1 MSSSVLIERVVNSW
15 NYVARRCPG
24 GICHCEHTA
33 GGFRG
38 LGFYDVRSPL
48 DSTNKHRKFTSVLSS
63 IFVSWIENLRLIRLS
78 AYLTV
83 THLAVNMIVLG
94 CLFAVV
100 VSIVP
105 CGTGQFPCSRLVVAK
120 PAWYALSASILLA
133 QLCESDNYPVP
144 VRFTDRGDF
153 VADLSL
159 VVFSHL
165 FYLQDHSRRPYMPE
179 ISTRSLSAPVSHKP
193 DRKRLLSNP
202 EYSTVELCAVESR
215 TTTRSFS
222 MPESENGY
230 GGGMRTYE
238 EAEQNEKARLREEME
253 IEENRLMSFPVA
265 SPSETVILTP
275 LGLQWRDGDLP
286 PYTS

>member
-1 MSSSVLIERVVNSW
+1 ML
-15 NYVARRCPG
+15 PG
-24 GICHCEHTA
+24 GA
-33 GGFRG
+33 QVGFAIASILQVVFVALASMMYVRHLTQRMSIEG
-38 LGFYDVRSPL
+38 LPL
-48 DSTNKHRKFTSVLSS
+48 FSS
-63 IFVSWIENLRLIRLS
+63 IFASWMEHLRLIRLS

-83 THLAVNMIVLG
+83 THLVVNMIVLG
-94 CLFAVV
+94 CLFAIV

-105 CGTGQFPCSRLVVAK
+105 CETGQFPCSRLVVAK
-120 PAWYALSASILLA
+120 PVWYALSGSILLA

-144 VRFTDRGDF
+144 VCFANHGDF
-153 VADLSL
+153 IADLSL
-159 VVFSHL
+159 VVFSYL
-165 FYLQDHSRRPYMPE
+165 FHLQDHSRRPYMPE

-193 DRKRLLSNP
+193 DRKHLLSNP

-215 TTTRSFS
+215 RTTRSFS

-253 IEENRLMSFPVA
+253 TEDNRVVSFPVA

-286 PYTS
+286 PYAS